1 MSVQNNFEKT
11 LKEILSNIIFDNGD
25 LTSIYEQA
33 KESSNNKKTLIKR
46 QIEKEE
52 NEIISI
58 EKKIEQIYADKIEG
72 IIKIEDFTKFYDSY
86 QQKKEKLNVKLKG
99 LKKELAEL
107 DNDKIIDYRKIK
119 KLAEECLNME
129 ELEPALLEKL
139 IDRIEYFKGRK
150 IKIKFKFTESK

>member
-1 MSVQNNFEKT
+1 MKIKPEYKLRKIGGT
-11 LKEILSNIIFDNGD
+11 NIVVSTAGMDFQGIITVNDTAEFIWRKLENGM
-25 LTSIYEQA
+25 
-33 KESSNNKKTLIKR
+33 
-46 QIEKEE
+46 EE

-139 IDRIEYFKGRK
+139 IDRI
-150 IKIKFKFTESK
+150 